1 MEVLFG
7 IIEKYGLWGVC
18 TLIVY
23 MGFVL
28 LFKWLSNKL
37 SENVASGLEKVG
49 EKLTDQM
56 SLQNK
61 NLTNALAEQ
70 QSQLTNTIVDQ
81 QNKLLDHL
89 INKDSYDTSNHNKM
103 LNKRIELAEEINN
116 ALRDIMNIHNAQRAF
131 IIEFHNS
138 YENLSG
144 VPFAKY
150 SCTYEWF
157 EKGLMPLAN
166 KIMGLPF
173 AQLAKIVN
181 DIINSDNQQKVYTD
195 LETMERE
202 NPSLFAFLKDDRTKA
217 IVYDAMYDRHNQLIG
232 CLVLEY
238 QIPLEEGHLNL
249 DQLKVQ
255 TAELTSIL
263 NIRYKYSKDNY
274 DDQL

>member
-49 EKLTDQM
+49 EKLTDQI
-56 SLQNK
+56 SHQNK
-61 NLTNALAEQ
+61 DLTNVLTEQ
-70 QSQLTNTIVDQ
+70 QSQLTNTIVEQ

-89 INKDSYDTSNHNKM
+89 INKDSYDTYNHNKM

-249 DQLKVQ
+249 EQLKVQ

-263 NIRYKYSKDNY
+263 NIRYKYSKGNY
-274 DDQL
+274 DNKL

>member
-49 EKLTDQM
+49 EKLTDQI
-56 SLQNK
+56 SHQNK
-61 NLTNALAEQ
+61 DLTNVLAEQ
-70 QSQLTNTIVDQ
+70 QSQLTNTIVEQ

-249 DQLKVQ
+249 EQLKVQ

-274 DDQL
+274 DNKL

>member
-49 EKLTDQM
+49 EKLTDQI
-56 SLQNK
+56 SHQNK
-61 NLTNALAEQ
+61 DLTNVLAEQ
-70 QSQLTNTIVDQ
+70 QSQLTNTIVEQ

-249 DQLKVQ
+249 EQLKVQ

>member
-49 EKLTDQM
+49 EKLTDQI
-56 SLQNK
+56 SHQNK
-61 NLTNALAEQ
+61 DLTNVLAEQ
-70 QSQLTNTIVDQ
+70 QSQLTNTIVEQ

-249 DQLKVQ
+249 EQLKVQ

-263 NIRYKYSKDNY
+263 NIRYKYSKDGY
-274 DDQL
+274 DNKL

>member
-1 MEVLFG
+1 
-7 IIEKYGLWGVC
+7 
-18 TLIVY
+18 
-23 MGFVL
+23 
-28 LFKWLSNKL
+28 
-37 SENVASGLEKVG
+37 
-49 EKLTDQM
+49 
-56 SLQNK
+56 
-61 NLTNALAEQ
+61 
-70 QSQLTNTIVDQ
+70 
-81 QNKLLDHL
+81 
-89 INKDSYDTSNHNKM
+89 M

-116 ALRDIMNIHNAQRAF
+116 RLRDIMNIHNSQRAF

-157 EKGLMPLAN
+157 EKGLMPVAN
-166 KIMGLPF
+166 KIMGVPF
-173 AQLAKIVN
+173 AQIAKVIN

-195 LETMERE
+195 IDLMECE
-202 NPSLFAFLKDDRTKA
+202 NPSLTAFTKDDKTKA

-238 QIPLEEGHLNL
+238 HVPLEEGHLNL

-263 NIRYKYSKDNY
+263 NIRYKYSKSNY
-274 DDQL
+274 DNKL

>member
-49 EKLTDQM
+49 EKLTDQI
-56 SLQNK
+56 SHQNK
-61 NLTNALAEQ
+61 DLTNVLAEQ
-70 QSQLTNTIVDQ
+70 QSQLTNTIVEQ

-173 AQLAKIVN
+173 AQLAKIIN

-249 DQLKVQ
+249 EQLKVQ

>member
-49 EKLTDQM
+49 EKLTDQI
-56 SLQNK
+56 SHQNK
-61 NLTNALAEQ
+61 DLTNVLAEQ
-70 QSQLTNTIVDQ
+70 QSQLTNTIVEQ

-89 INKDSYDTSNHNKM
+89 INKDSYNTSNHNKM

-195 LETMERE
+195 LELMERE

-249 DQLKVQ
+249 EQLKVQ

-263 NIRYKYSKDNY
+263 NIRYKYSKGNY
-274 DDQL
+274 DNKL

>member
-56 SLQNK
+56 SHQNK
-61 NLTNALAEQ
+61 DLANALAEQ

-116 ALRDIMNIHNAQRAF
+116 ALRDIMNIHNSQRAF
-131 IIEFHNS
+131 IIELHNS
-138 YENLSG
+138 YANLSG
-144 VPFAKY
+144 VPFAQY

-157 EKGLMPLAN
+157 DKGLMPVAN

-173 AQLAKIVN
+173 AQIAKVIN

-195 LETMERE
+195 INLMECE
-202 NPSLFAFLKDDRTKA
+202 NPSLTAFIKDDKTKA
-217 IVYDAMYDRHNQLIG
+217 IVYDAMYDRNNQSIG

-238 QIPLEEGHLNL
+238 NVPLEAGHLNL

-263 NIRYKYSKDNY
+263 NIRYKYSKSNY
-274 DDQL
+274 DNKL

>member
-56 SLQNK
+56 SHQNK
-61 NLTNALAEQ
+61 DLTNALAEQ
-70 QSQLTNTIVDQ
+70 QSQLTNTIVEQ

-173 AQLAKIVN
+173 AQLAKIIN

-249 DQLKVQ
+249 EQLKVQ

>member
-56 SLQNK
+56 SHQNK
-61 NLTNALAEQ
+61 DLTNALAEQ

-116 ALRDIMNIHNAQRAF
+116 ALRDIMNIHNSQRAF

-173 AQLAKIVN
+173 AQLAKIIN

>member
-49 EKLTDQM
+49 EKLTDQI
-56 SLQNK
+56 SHQNK
-61 NLTNALAEQ
+61 DLTNVLTEQ
-70 QSQLTNTIVDQ
+70 QSQLTNTIVEQ

-89 INKDSYDTSNHNKM
+89 INKDSYDTYNHNKM

-249 DQLKVQ
+249 EQLKVQ

>member
-56 SLQNK
+56 SHQNK
-61 NLTNALAEQ
+61 DLTNALAEQ

-173 AQLAKIVN
+173 AQLAKIIN

-195 LETMERE
+195 LDTMERE

-238 QIPLEEGHLNL
+238 QIRLEEGHLNL

>member
-49 EKLTDQM
+49 EKLTDQI
-56 SLQNK
+56 SHQNK
-61 NLTNALAEQ
+61 DLTNVLAEQ
-70 QSQLTNTIVDQ
+70 QSQLTNTIVEQ

-195 LETMERE
+195 LDTMERE

-249 DQLKVQ
+249 EQLKVQ

>member
-1 MEVLFG
+1 MEILFD
-7 IIEKYGLWGVC
+7 IIEKYGLWGACV
-18 TLIVY
+18 LIGC
-23 MGFVL
+23 MGIFL

-37 SENVASGLEKVG
+37 SEDMTSGLEKVG

-56 SLQNK
+56 SQQNK
-61 NLTNALAEQ
+61 KLTNVLAEQ

-89 INKDSYDTSNHNKM
+89 INKDSRDTVNHNKM

-116 ALRDIMNIHNAQRAF
+116 TLRDIMNIHNSQRAF

-173 AQLAKIVN
+173 AQMAKVVN

-195 LETMERE
+195 LDLMEHE
-202 NPSLFAFLKDDRTKA
+202 NPSLFALIKDDRTKA

-238 QIPLEEGHLNL
+238 QIPLKEGHLNL

-274 DDQL
+274 ENKL

>member
-49 EKLTDQM
+49 EKLTDQI
-56 SLQNK
+56 SHQNK
-61 NLTNALAEQ
+61 DLTNVLAEQ
-70 QSQLTNTIVDQ
+70 QSQLTNTIVEQ

-89 INKDSYDTSNHNKM
+89 INKDSYDTYNHNKM

-249 DQLKVQ
+249 EQLKVQ

-274 DDQL
+274 DNQL

>member
-56 SLQNK
+56 SHQNK
-61 NLTNALAEQ
+61 DLTNVLAEQ
-70 QSQLTNTIVDQ
+70 QSQLTNTIIEQ

-181 DIINSDNQQKVYTD
+181 DIINSDNQQKVYID

-249 DQLKVQ
+249 EQLKVQ

-274 DDQL
+274 DNKL

>member
-56 SLQNK
+56 SHQNK
-61 NLTNALAEQ
+61 DLTNALAEQ
-70 QSQLTNTIVDQ
+70 QSQLTNTIVEQ

-89 INKDSYDTSNHNKM
+89 INKDSYDISNHNKM

-263 NIRYKYSKDNY
+263 NIRYKYSKNDYGNKS
-274 DDQL
+274 